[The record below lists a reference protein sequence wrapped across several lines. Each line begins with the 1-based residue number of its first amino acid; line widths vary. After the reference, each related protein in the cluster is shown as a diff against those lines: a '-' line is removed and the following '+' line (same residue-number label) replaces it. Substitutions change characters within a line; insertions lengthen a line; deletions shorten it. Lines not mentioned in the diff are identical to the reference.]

1 MSSFTP
7 INARQME
14 EKRRPQ
20 AKRCYWC
27 VVMGS
32 LEERCEYWD
41 RPYEKGRRCDD
52 EMHHDKKEDAAVEAE
67 TKATMEEE
75 TQATV
80 KAEHEAPA
88 QPAAERPVVEER
100 ASVASSSGSS
110 SSSNK
115 VNNRKTCARCNGK
128 EYNMSNF
135 KDHNKVHFLEDHGV
149 PARFPCNGCKEPG
162 KCIVARCPKHIET
175 YACINC
181 LKSHRQCSFNGLK
194 AERREKCKPGV
205 HPALLRPVSIV
216 KA

>member
-14 EKRRPQ
+14 EKRRTQ

-27 VVMGS
+27 VVRGS
-32 LEERCEYWD
+32 LEEPCEHWD
-41 RPYEKGRRCDD
+41 RSYGKGRRCDD
-52 EMHHDKKEDAAVEAE
+52 EMHHDKKEDTAVEAE
-67 TKATMEEE
+67 TKVSVKPETEATAKEE
-75 TQATV
+75 TEPT
-80 KAEHEAPA
+80 
-88 QPAAERPVVEER
+88 VEER
-100 ASVASSSGSS
+100 VSVESS
-110 SSSNK
+110 SSTSSTSSTRTITSSVK
-115 VNNRKTCARCNGK
+115 VNNRKTCSRCNGK

-149 PARFPCNGCKEPG
+149 PARFPCNCCKEPG
-162 KCIVARCPKHIET
+162 KCIVARCPKNIET
-175 YACINC
+175 YACISC

-194 AERREKCKPGV
+194 AERREKCKPGL